1 MLSRRPLLCVI
12 RKKELIYSFVGRY
25 ELTDFTRGRQTG
37 ESLRD
42 LDLPDQQII
51 IANGFG
57 GDGGGDGSG
66 GGGDTHL
73 FNVSFSRRFYF
84 GRGHSVPSGGEV
96 TVRFRDR
103 PPVELLWGVEKE
115 EPVRRQV
122 RTAIGGGTLQPADLT
137 SFATTSAGLI
147 LIDCDL

>member
-1 MLSRRPLLCVI
+1 MVNLF
-12 RKKELIYSFVGRY
+12 IYFSFCRY

-42 LDLPDQQII
+42 LDLPDQQLI

-57 GDGGGDGSG
+57 GGDGGGGGS
-66 GGGDTHL
+66 GDTHL

-84 GRGHSVPSGGEV
+84 GRGHSVPSGKEV
-96 TVRFRDR
+96 AVRFRDR

-122 RTAIGGGTLQPADLT
+122 RTTAIGADQCN
-137 SFATTSAGLI
+137 LI
-147 LIDCDL
+147 SPCKCWT